1 MTKNPYKYTGPL
13 DPVEDSLVCIPRQED
28 VLRVVDGIKRG
39 DYWIVLGP
47 LNIGKTTFLRQIPQA
62 YPDGYY
68 LYLNFSSSPKDE
80 ENFYSWIT
88 REFLNNIPHDSKY
101 EKSLRK
107 IDSQPGLA
115 FFDFL
120 KHFKAKKEKK
130 IILLC
135 DDVENVFLL
144 KSFLSLWRNVFHER
158 YHHKELN
165 KFATILAGTK
175 DLRNLTFGISSPF
188 NIAETLYLE
197 DFSDEE
203 TESLVE
209 KPFKQLNIKIDVN
222 AKKKLLHRLG
232 GHPQLLQQSCYLL
245 VQRAL
250 DKDDKPVLTGKD
262 VDDALDDLMVN
273 NSLLKALEQ
282 EVEENKELR
291 ILIRDIL
298 AGKIKK
304 FHPYREF
311 SIAGTGPI
319 YNDSKSNCAIR
330 NSIYETF
337 LKELLKQPEEEF
349 LVKKPKRKISEK
361 FFKES
366 QESAKENLLIEK
378 ISKDEEYIDDKIK
391 NPMPCALKQIQ
402 VRNYYGIIKTGVQLP
417 CDARWIFLTGEN
429 AFGKTAA
436 LRALAIGLLGPRDK
450 ETILLDPDSKSRIA
464 VEIHN
469 NGETFIN
476 DVGTSKFKSFT
487 YFAAYGPSRL
497 EIQSERGKNE
507 ITEKSTKSYSLFNDD
522 GISLNIE
529 RELVLWFLVNDPKF
543 ESVKKIL
550 LQLLPHGADIIVDR
564 KKKEVYYIEKEN
576 GNAFD
581 PSPFNQLAAG
591 NKSIIAMIGDLIL
604 RFYKEYE
611 SVEIE
616 PENFEGI
623 VIIDELDVH
632 LHPRWLR
639 QLPKILSDLFPK
651 IQFIASTHSE
661 IPILGAPKQSALLK
675 VTRTRE
681 EGIQLHRIHVDFKN
695 LLPHHLLSSPIFGM
709 DQGIIPEAN
718 ERLSDLRTGENYY
731 KSLETD
737 EVMKDLHQFEESHR
751 DYPEDLFD

>member
-1 MTKNPYKYTGPL
+1 MIKNPYKYTGPL
-13 DPVEDSLVCIPRQED
+13 DPVEDSLVCIPRQKE
-28 VLRVVDGIKRG
+28 VESVVDGIKRG
-39 DYWIVLGP
+39 DYWSILGP

-62 YPDGYY
+62 YSNAYY
-68 LYLNFSSSPKDE
+68 LYLNFSSSPDDE
-80 ENFYSWIT
+80 ENFYSWII
-88 REFLNNIPHDSKY
+88 REFLNNIPHDGKY
-101 EKSLRK
+101 KISLK
-107 IDSQPGLA
+107 KMDSPASLA

-120 KHFKAKKEKK
+120 IRFKAKEEKQ

-135 DDVENVFLL
+135 DDIENILFLR
-144 KSFLSLWRNVFHER
+144 SFLHLWRTVFHRR
-158 YHHKELN
+158 YEQKELD
-165 KFATILAGTK
+165 KFAIILAGME
-175 DLRNLTFGISSPF
+175 DLGHLTFGSSSPF
-188 NIAETLYLE
+188 NIAETLYMK
-197 DFSDEE
+197 DFTDEE
-203 TESLVE
+203 AKRLVE
-209 KPFKQLNIKIDVN
+209 VPFKHLNIEIDVN
-222 AKKKLLHRLG
+222 AKKKLIHHLG
-232 GHPQLLQQSCYLL
+232 GHPQLLQQSCFFL

-250 DKDDKPVLTGKD
+250 DKDDKPVLTVKD
-262 VDDALDDLMVN
+262 VDDALDDLIVN

-282 EVEENKELR
+282 EVEENKGLR

-298 AGKIKK
+298 AGKIKR
-304 FHPYREF
+304 FHPYKGF

-319 YNDSKSNCAIR
+319 YQGPKSNCAIR
-330 NSIYETF
+330 NSIYKRF
-337 LKELLKQPEEEF
+337 LRKLLEQPEEEF
-349 LVKKPKRKISEK
+349 PVKKPKKKISEK

-366 QESAKENLLIEK
+366 REPTKEKLLIRK
-378 ISKDEEYIDDKIK
+378 ISKDDEYIDEKSK
-391 NPMPCALKQIQ
+391 KPMPRALKQLQ
-402 VRNYYGIIKTGVQLP
+402 VRNYYGIIKAGVHLP
-417 CDARWIFLTGEN
+417 WDARWIFLTGEN
-429 AFGKTAA
+429 AFGKTAV
-436 LRALAIGLLGPRDK
+436 LRSLAIGLLGPRDK
-450 ETILLDPDSKSRIA
+450 DTILLDPESESRIA

-469 NGETFIN
+469 NGKSIIN

-507 ITEKSTKSYSLFNDD
+507 ITGKSTKSYSLFNDD

-529 RELVLWFLVNDPKF
+529 RELVLWYLDKDPKF
-543 ESVKKIL
+543 ETVKKIL

-576 GNAFD
+576 GNAFE

-611 SVEIE
+611 PVAIE
-616 PENFEGI
+616 PGNFEGI

-681 EGIQLHRIHVDFKN
+681 QGIQIHRINVDFKN

-709 DQGIIPEAN
+709 DRGIIPEAN

-737 EVMKDLHQFEESHR
+737 EIMKDLHRFEESDR
-751 DYPEDLFD
+751 DYPDELFD

>member
-13 DPVEDSLVCIPRQED
+13 DPVEDSLVCIPRQND

-39 DYWIVLGP
+39 DYWNIFGP
-47 LNIGKTTFLRQIPQA
+47 LNIGKTTFLRLIPHA
-62 YPDGYY
+62 YPNAYY
-68 LYLNFSSSPKDE
+68 LYLNFSSSPDDE
-80 ENFYSWIT
+80 KSFYSWIT
-88 REFLNNIPHDSKY
+88 REFLDNIPHDSKY
-101 EKSLRK
+101 DRFLRK
-107 IDSQPGLA
+107 KDSSPVLA

-120 KHFKAKKEKK
+120 ESFKAKEEKK

-135 DDVENVFLL
+135 DDIENILFL
-144 KSFLSLWRNVFHER
+144 KYFLRLWRKVFHER
-158 YHHKELN
+158 YEQKKLD
-165 KFATILAGTK
+165 KFAIILAGGEE
-175 DLRNLTFGISSPF
+175 LRHLTIGSSSPF
-188 NIAETLYLE
+188 NIAKTLLLK

-203 TESLVE
+203 AESLVE
-209 KPFKQLNIKIDVN
+209 EPFKQLNIKIDVN

-232 GHPQLLQQSCYLL
+232 GHPQLLQQSCFFL

-250 DKDDKPVLTGKD
+250 DKGDKSILTVD
-262 VDDALDDLMVN
+262 VDDALDDLLVT

-282 EVEENKELR
+282 DVEENKELR

-298 AGKIKK
+298 AGKIQK
-304 FHPYREF
+304 FHFFKNF
-311 SIAGTGPI
+311 SISGTGPI
-319 YNDSKSNCAIR
+319 HEDSKSNCAIR

-337 LKELLKQPEEEF
+337 LKKLLELPEEEF
-349 LVKKPKRKISEK
+349 PVKKPKKKISEK
-361 FFKES
+361 FFRESREPTKE
-366 QESAKENLLIEK
+366 KLLIKK
-378 ISKDEEYIDDKIK
+378 ISKDDEYIDEKSK
-391 NPMPCALKQIQ
+391 KPMPRALKQLQ
-402 VRNYYGIIKTGVQLP
+402 VRNYYGIIKAGVHLP
-417 CDARWIFLTGEN
+417 WDARWIFLTGEN
-429 AFGKTAA
+429 AFGKTAV
-436 LRALAIGLLGPRDK
+436 LRALAIGLLGTRDK
-450 ETILLDPDSKSRIA
+450 ETILLAPESKSRIA

-469 NGETFIN
+469 NDKTFIN

-529 RELVLWFLVNDPKF
+529 RELVLWYLDNDPKF
-543 ESVKKIL
+543 ETVKKIL
-550 LQLLPHGADIIVDR
+550 LRLLPHGADIIVDR

-576 GNAFD
+576 GNAFE

-611 SVEIE
+611 PVEIE
-616 PENFEGI
+616 PGNFEGI

-661 IPILGAPKQSALLK
+661 IPILGAPKQSVLLK

-681 EGIQLHRIHVDFKN
+681 EGIQIHRINVDFKN

-731 KSLETD
+731 KSLEPD
-737 EVMKDLHQFEESHR
+737 EIMKDLHQFEESDR
-751 DYPEDLFD
+751 DYPDDLFD

>member
-13 DPVEDSLVCIPRQED
+13 DPVEDSLVCVPRREV

-39 DYWIVLGP
+39 DYWIVSGP
-47 LNIGKTTFLRQIPQA
+47 LNIGKTTFLRQIPHA
-62 YPDGYY
+62 YPNAYY

-80 ENFYSWIT
+80 RSFYSWIT
-88 REFLNNIPHDSKY
+88 REFLNNIPHDGKY
-101 EKSLRK
+101 KISLRK
-107 IDSQPGLA
+107 MDSPPGLA
-115 FFDFL
+115 FSDFL
-120 KHFKAKKEKK
+120 KRFKAKEEKK

-135 DDVENVFLL
+135 DDIENILFL
-144 KSFLSLWRNVFHER
+144 KSFLSLWRTVFHER
-158 YHHKELN
+158 YDQKELN
-165 KFATILAGTK
+165 KFAIILTG
-175 DLRNLTFGISSPF
+175 GIELLSLNIGSSSPF
-188 NIAETLYLE
+188 NIAETIYLK

-203 TESLVE
+203 AEQLVE
-209 KPFKQLNIKIDVN
+209 RPFKKLNIKIDIN
-222 AKKKLLHRLG
+222 AKKKLLHRLA
-232 GHPQLLQQSCYLL
+232 GHPQFLQQSCYFL

-262 VDDALDDLMVN
+262 VDYALDDLLVN

-282 EVEENKELR
+282 EIEENNVLR
-291 ILIRDIL
+291 NLTRKIL
-298 AGKIKK
+298 AGKDKK
-304 FHPYREF
+304 FYPYREF
-311 SIAGTGPI
+311 SIAGTGTIHEGPG
-319 YNDSKSNCAIR
+319 SLCTIR
-330 NSIYETF
+330 NPIYETF
-337 LKELLKQPEEEF
+337 LKDLLEQPEEEF
-349 LVKKPKRKISEK
+349 SAKKPKRKISEK

-366 QESAKENLLIEK
+366 REPTKEKLLVKK
-378 ISKDEEYIDDKIK
+378 ISKDDEYIDDKIK
-391 NPMPCALKQIQ
+391 KPMPRALKQLQ
-402 VRNYYGIIKTGVQLP
+402 VRNYYGIIKTGIHLP
-417 CDARWIFLTGEN
+417 RDARWIFLTGEN
-429 AFGKTAA
+429 AFGKTAV
-436 LRALAIGLLGPRDK
+436 LRSLAIGLLGPRDE
-450 ETILLDPDSKSRIA
+450 ETILLAPESNSRIA

-469 NGETFIN
+469 NGKTIIN

-529 RELVLWFLVNDPKF
+529 RELVLWYLDNDPKF
-543 ESVKKIL
+543 ETVKKIL

-576 GNAFD
+576 GNAFE
-581 PSPFNQLAAG
+581 PIPFNQLAAG

-611 SVEIE
+611 PVEIE

-681 EGIQLHRIHVDFKN
+681 DGIQIHRINVDFKN

-731 KSLETD
+731 KSLEPD
-737 EVMKDLHQFEESHR
+737 EIMNDLHQFEKSDR
-751 DYPEDLFD
+751 DYPDDLFD